1 MLTRILLVL
10 LLLFMYMSVC
20 FAEVPASF
28 QKEGVKWVPVK
39 NVFTDAETY
48 IKDDIKLDEHVTVT
62 VLNVLKKPKAVIV
75 DTITFNFDDE
85 TARYDN
91 RTMYQL
97 NKAGALEEVPRP
109 KFLNKFN
116 KYTSSDYRSIFY
128 TQFKERFDKKFK
140 SYYTDVEEKI
150 GNEVQTLIKSKYA
163 ISNLTREHGLG
174 NNLKQFDGIIVGG
187 LTANDARHKAIDASY
202 KEAIAYLGGEEMA
215 LQGYYRYI
223 IHAQGGKYL
232 GENGYDWYNQRRRTI
247 SDIFVKNYI
256 KMLTP
261 FAEAK
266 GVKLIINDKFRDV
279 DIDSSNIWTK
289 SYLGEYYAK
298 RNGVLDYEHE
308 RMQIYTDNDDV
319 VIRYWK
325 NISSDMYPWIM
336 GRVKREAFKK
346 AIELRGSYGKFSVLA
361 NVFGVEA
368 QDQYRID
375 MDHKVDSIT
384 YSVTRVK
391 RGIVPQNEIYE
402 VNERLYRGNN

>member
-1 MLTRILLVL
+1 MLTRVL
-10 LLLFMYMSVC
+10 SVFLLLFMYMTVC

-39 NVFTDAETY
+39 NVFTDSETY

-97 NKAGALEEVPRP
+97 NKAGVLEEVPSP
-109 KFLNKFN
+109 KFLNKF
-116 KYTSSDYRSIFY
+116 TSSEYRSIFY
-128 TQFKERFDKKFK
+128 NQFKERFEKKFK
-140 SYYTDVEEKI
+140 SYYTNVEENI
-150 GNEVQTLIKSKYA
+150 GNAVQALIKSKYA
-163 ISNLTREHGLG
+163 ILNMTREHYVDKS
-174 NNLKQFDGIIVGG
+174 LKQFDGMTVGG
-187 LTANDARHKAIDASY
+187 MTASDACDKAVRASHD
-202 KEAIAYLGGEEMA
+202 EAIAYLGGEEMA

-223 IHAQGGKYL
+223 IHANGGMYL

-289 SYLGEYYAK
+289 NYLGEYYAK
-298 RNGVLDYEHE
+298 RNGGLDYEHE

-336 GRVKREAFKK
+336 GRVKKEAFKK
-346 AIELRGSYGKFSVLA
+346 AINIYGSFGKLSVLA

-368 QDQYRID
+368 QDLYRID
-375 MDHKVDSIT
+375 MDHRGETIK

-391 RGIVPQNEIYE
+391 RGIIPQNEIYE
-402 VNERLYRGNN
+402 VDEMLHRGNN